1 MQFKLQ
7 MFWLKNILTKQVMNN
22 SKNPLS
28 PHLQIYR
35 WQISSL
41 LSIIH
46 RITGILNLLG
56 LIFISAWISSAGIG
70 ENLFECFS
78 VFLKS
83 FIGKFIL
90 IGFTWSMSYHLLSG
104 IRHFFW
110 DLGYGYEIK
119 TANISGIIVIAS
131 SLLLTVF
138 LWLIGRGLI

>member
-1 MQFKLQ
+1 
-7 MFWLKNILTKQVMNN
+7 MNN
-22 SKNPLS
+22 LKNPLS

-41 LSIIH
+41 LSITH

-70 ENLFECFS
+70 ENLFEYFS

-90 IGFTWSMSYHLLSG
+90 IGFTWSISYHLLSG

-119 TANISGIIVIAS
+119 TVNISGVIVIIS

>member
-1 MQFKLQ
+1 
-7 MFWLKNILTKQVMNN
+7 MND

-35 WQISSL
+35 WHVSSL
-41 LSIIH
+41 VSIVH
-46 RITGILNLLG
+46 RTTGILNLLG
-56 LIFISAWISSAGIG
+56 LIFICFWISSAGIS

-78 VFLKS
+78 VLLKS

-104 IRHFFW
+104 IRHLFW

-119 TANISGIIVIAS
+119 TANLSGIIVILG
-131 SLLLTVF
+131 SLILTII
-138 LWLIGRGLI
+138 LWMIGKGLI

>member
-1 MQFKLQ
+1 
-7 MFWLKNILTKQVMNN
+7 MND

-41 LSIIH
+41 LSIVH

-56 LIFISAWISSAGIG
+56 LIFISAWIFSAGFG
-70 ENLFECFS
+70 ENLYECFS
-78 VFLKS
+78 FLLKS
-83 FIGKFIL
+83 FFGKFIL
-90 IGFTWSMSYHLLSG
+90 IGFTWSMSFHLLTG

-119 TANISGIIVIAS
+119 TANFSGITVVIS
-131 SLLLTVF
+131 SLVLTVI
-138 LWLIGRGLI
+138 LWLLGRGLI